1 MGIHRFALSLA
12 FCASLASGTAL
23 AQSGTATTVSAP
35 APPPPIDDP
44 APTPATIAARERPR
58 VRFDIT
64 GGLGAFFNRAYFS
77 AGPGLALG
85 LGVQV
90 NDRWALVLR
99 AIVHSVFFFGGNHGQ
114 LLAEWSPLP
123 SGLTVAAGVGFIHGY
138 SFAGP
143 PCAGCRPP
151 TDLSIT
157 APIELAVY
165 ANMRRADQV
174 ERRGFRMALQAA
186 PTLSVY
192 NSADTFNAAPRF
204 GLSATLQFGW
214 ALR

>member
-44 APTPATIAARERPR
+44 APKPATIAARERPR

-64 GGLGAFFNRAYFS
+64 GGLGAFFNRQFFS
-77 AGPGLALG
+77 GAPSLTLSIGA
-85 LGVQV
+85 QV
-90 NDRWALVLR
+90 NDRWAVVARVL
-99 AIVHSVFFFGGNHGQ
+99 AHSIVLFGFTHGQ
-114 LLAEWSPLP
+114 ILAEWSPLP
-123 SGLTVAAGVGFIHGY
+123 SGVTVAAGVGVVHGY
-138 SFAGP
+138 SFISP
-143 PCAGCRPP
+143 PCAGCTPP
-151 TDLSIT
+151 EDLSIT
-157 APIELAVY
+157 APIELGVY
-165 ANMRRADQV
+165 AHMRRADQV

-192 NSADTFNAAPRF
+192 NRATFDSALKF
-204 GLSATLQFGW
+204 GFTATLQFGW

>member
-12 FCASLASGTAL
+12 FCASLASRSAL

-35 APPPPIDDP
+35 APPYIDDP
-44 APTPATIAARERPR
+44 TPAPATVAARERPR

-64 GGLGAFFNRAYFS
+64 GGFGVYFNRAYFS
-77 AGPGLALG
+77 GGPGLALA
-85 LGVQV
+85 LGVQF

-99 AIVHSVFFFGGNHGQ
+99 AIAHSVFFFGSHHGQ
-114 LLAEWSPLP
+114 LLAEWSPTP
-123 SGLTVAAGVGFIHGY
+123 SAITVAAGVGFIHGY

-143 PCAGCRPP
+143 PCGGCIPP

-157 APIELAVY
+157 APVELAIY

-174 ERRGFRMALQAA
+174 ERRGFRVALQAA

-192 NSADTFNAAPRF
+192 NSADTFNTSPRF
-204 GLSATLQFGW
+204 GVSATLQFGW